1 MIEKLRKDNF
11 LFGLFVG
18 LLSTIVSALILL
30 SGLYLFSMTINDNPK
45 IFLFSFVAPIFLM
58 RWYFKIESVK
68 SARGVLIII
77 MLGMIALIAYLYKLG
92 VFTVIKE

>member
-68 SARGVLIII
+68 SARGVLIVII
-77 MLGMIALIAYLYKLG
+77 LGLVSLFTYLYSIGLLTTTKL
-92 VFTVIKE
+92 